1 MSDSALLAYARW
13 LQPGVLEHASAEDC
27 RALVRAV
34 RDDAPHVA
42 AVRNPLG
49 FMHITLAQ
57 RPDSSLRLHLWPRER
72 APQDESL
79 MIHDHAFALTS
90 RVLAGTIT
98 NVDYDVR
105 PAPESEL
112 HLLAAQYVGDQ
123 SRLQPTD
130 ERVALRRVGQASFG
144 PGEVYAL
151 PARSFHETVV
161 TQGTLAATLFRIRY
175 VSAAPPRVVAA
186 QTDVHAFTRAALT
199 PGELVAA
206 LDELLAAM

>member
-1 MSDSALLAYARW
+1 MSVAAERW
-13 LQPGVLEHASAEDC
+13 LQPGVLENASGEDC
-27 RALVRAV
+27 VALVRAV
-34 RDDAPHVA
+34 REGAGQVDAS
-42 AVRNPLG
+42 RNPLG

-57 RPDSSLRLHLWPRER
+57 RPESSLRLHLWPRER

-105 PAPESEL
+105 SAPESEL
-112 HLLAAQYVGDQ
+112 QLLAAQYVGDQ
-123 SRLQPTD
+123 SRLQPT
-130 ERVALRRVGQASFG
+130 EQRVALRRVGHASFG

-161 TQGTLAATLFRIRY
+161 AHGTVAATLFRIRY
-175 VSAAPPRVVAA
+175 VSSAPPRVVAA
-186 QTDVHAFTRAALT
+186 EPEIHAFTRAALT
-199 PGELVAA
+199 ADELVAA